1 MKSGLLYSPLHSST
15 LSGLLVVNRADA
27 SAAAI
32 ATNAEPESRVQKF
45 CTRLPLKLSPP
56 SLSLIFSFI
65 PIEKQA
71 PSSDSSAYQI
81 QT

>member
-1 MKSGLLYSPLHSST
+1 MKSGLLYSPLHRST
-15 LSGLLVVNRADA
+15 FSGLLVVNRAAA

-56 SLSLIFSFI
+56 TLTLSLPLSLSLSLSHFQF
-65 PIEKQA
+65 
-71 PSSDSSAYQI
+71 Y
-81 QT
+81 TN